1 MGVNTKMF
9 IAVKKEA
16 IIDIMPIVIDA
27 LNKWQRR
34 DLDRYA
40 DSKGFENRMSFLFR
54 DKDAEVNKGL
64 KEYSNGIRTCG
75 TYDFRSFNINFTI
88 HGESRQ
94 LFITHTCSSD
104 YSDTYKGDKI
114 IFSLGNWGMSEDIM
128 MVVADAIKDKGD
140 LYYVKNDCSDD
151 FKKLELSVA

>member
-9 IAVKKEA
+9 IAVEKEA
-16 IIDIMPIVIDA
+16 IIKVMPLVIKA
-27 LNKWQRR
+27 INEWQRN

-54 DKDAEVNKGL
+54 DKDAEINKVL
-64 KEYSNGIRTCG
+64 KEYSNGIRTCD

-88 HGESRQ
+88 HGEIRQ
-94 LFITHTCSSD
+94 LFITHNCSND

-128 MVVADAIKDKGD
+128 MVVADAIKEFR
-140 LYYVKNDCSDD
+140 YYLRANV
-151 FKKLELSVA
+151 